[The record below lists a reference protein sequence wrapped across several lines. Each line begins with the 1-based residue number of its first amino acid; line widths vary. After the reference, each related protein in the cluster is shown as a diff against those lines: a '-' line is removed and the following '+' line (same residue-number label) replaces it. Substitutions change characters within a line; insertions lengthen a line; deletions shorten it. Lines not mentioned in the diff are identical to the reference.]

1 MTTSGDTKKKRDY
14 AWMAKLAG
22 MILALLG
29 AFLLLPSFMT
39 GKSGAPLSWGM
50 VIVGALLIGASYL
63 IAAERPAND

>member
-14 AWMAKLAG
+14 AWMLKIAG
-22 MILALLG
+22 VIVAALG
-29 AFLLLPSFMT
+29 AFLLLPSFLS

-63 IAAERPAND
+63 LAKRPAGD